1 MISASVAEGFGL
13 GITELLVYNT
23 LPSISSGKISS
34 VTLSRGEDSR
44 TYTYYGS
51 GNPACYTDIFKWF
64 AADNDGQQT
73 AVATSAGN
81 SLSSAI
87 TSLAFDDCVSYCAEE
102 DAAKYGLDVPAVLTI
117 VYRATVE
124 TTDATTGETVSTDVE
139 RSASLLV
146 GSVDETSGCYYAT
159 VEGSSLIYLLSSSSL
174 PRLLEPSEALELP
187 TQVAPLNYDYVDKI
201 TFETDHDRM
210 TVMLTATRRLLIR
223 WAAKRWRIRAYPVS
237 LTHCS
242 RSLPSRL
249 LLTVR
254 PMGRNRPPPRCV

>member
-34 VTLSRGEDSR
+34 VTLSRGEDSPYLHLLWQR
-44 TYTYYGS
+44 KSCLLYRYL
-51 GNPACYTDIFKWF
+51 KWF

-159 VEGSSLIYLLSSSSL
+159 VEGSSLFICC
-174 PRLLEPSEALELP
+174 RLL
-187 TQVAPLNYDYVDKI
+187 VC
-201 TFETDHDRM
+201 
-210 TVMLTATRRLLIR
+210 
-223 WAAKRWRIRAYPVS
+223 PVC
-237 LTHCS
+237 L
-242 RSLPSRL
+242 SRL
-249 LLTVR
+249 RRWSFPLRSRRSITIMSIRLPLRQT
-254 PMGRNRPPPRCV
+254 MTE